1 MLLNNY
7 SIFVIVRKGIDM
19 YEIIFYEDVNGY
31 SDVESYIR
39 TLRNRAKTSKDARI
53 NLNKIVAYMDI
64 LEELGTRVGEPVTKH
79 LDGEIWELRPLN
91 NRILYSYYKDK
102 TFIVLTHFLKKT
114 K

>member
-1 MLLNNY
+1 
-7 SIFVIVRKGIDM
+7 M

-79 LDGEIWELRPLN
+79 LDGERVSYCIGQHSYPGNLIASI
-91 NRILYSYYKDK
+91 ILYQKRCCKIMSEENCLIAIMG
-102 TFIVLTHFLKKT
+102 FM
-114 K
+114 